1 MFFIC
6 LGVSFTLPYCRQ
18 DLRGNLYFNMIQQLK
33 VRNVWIRK
41 GEEGKIRTGK
51 KRLSVM
57 NSVRRMNACTVE
69 C

>member
-6 LGVSFTLPYCRQ
+6 LGVSLTLPYCRQ
-18 DLRGNLYFNMIQQLK
+18 DLRCNLYFNMIQQLK

-41 GEEGKIRTGK
+41 EEKGKIRTGK
-51 KRLSVM
+51 KRLSVV
-57 NSVRRMNACTVE
+57 NSVCRMNACILE